1 LNKILKI
8 SVFGNLKIFYFCN
21 ELKLIY
27 MKKYLAELIG
37 TFSLV
42 LFGCGAAVI
51 SGNAQVGPAGAGL
64 LGISIAFG
72 FAVVAMAYAIGGIS
86 GCHINPAVTVGVLV
100 AGRVTAKDAAGY
112 IVAQLIGATIGAGVL
127 YLIVSGSSSW
137 VMPEWGL
144 GSNGW
149 GEGYLG
155 NYNTTSAFIAEAVF
169 TCLFLFVILAVTSK
183 YGNSTMAGLAIGV
196 TLMLIHLVV
205 IPVTGTSVNP
215 ARSFGPAIFS
225 GGKALSQLW
234 LFFVAPV
241 FGAVVAA
248 LIWKFGF
255 EKEDKKA

>member
-1 LNKILKI
+1 
-8 SVFGNLKIFYFCN
+8 
-21 ELKLIY
+21 

-42 LFGCGAAVI
+42 IIGCGSAVI
-51 SGNAQVGPAGAGL
+51 SGTIQVGPSGIGL

-72 FAVVAMAYAIGGIS
+72 FAVVAMAYAIGPIS

-100 AGRVTAKDAAGY
+100 AGRMTSKDAVGY
-112 IVAQLIGATIGAGVL
+112 IISQIIGATLGAGVL
-127 YLIVSGSSSW
+127 YLIEMGRPDW
-137 VMPEWGL
+137 VMTEWGL

-149 GEGYLG
+149 GEGFLG
-155 NYNTTSAFIAEAVF
+155 NYSLTSAFVAETVF

-205 IPVTGTSVNP
+205 IPITGTSVNP

-234 LFFVAPV
+234 LFFVAPIL
-241 FGAVVAA
+241 GAIIAA

-255 EKEDKKA
+255 ETDDKKV

>member
-1 LNKILKI
+1 
-8 SVFGNLKIFYFCN
+8 
-21 ELKLIY
+21 

-42 LFGCGAAVI
+42 VFGCGAAVI
-51 SGNAQVGPAGAGL
+51 AGVSHAGPNGIGL
-64 LGISIAFG
+64 LGIAIAFG

-86 GCHINPAVTVGVLV
+86 GCHVNPAVTVGVLV
-100 AGRVTAKDAAGY
+100 AGRMTSKDALGY
-112 IVAQLIGATIGAGVL
+112 IVAQFIGATLGAGLL
-127 YLIVSGSSSW
+127 YLLASGQPGW

-155 NYNTTSAFIAEAVF
+155 NYNIVSAFVAEAVF
-169 TCLFLFVILAVTSK
+169 TCLFLFVILAVISK

-205 IPVTGTSVNP
+205 IPITGTSVNP
-215 ARSFGPAIFS
+215 ARSFGPAIFA

-241 FGAVVAA
+241 LGAIVAA
-248 LIWKFGF
+248 LIWKYGF
-255 EKEDKKA
+255 DTEDKKA

>member
-1 LNKILKI
+1 
-8 SVFGNLKIFYFCN
+8 
-21 ELKLIY
+21 

-51 SGNAQVGPAGAGL
+51 SGIAPMGPSGIGL

-86 GCHINPAVTVGVLV
+86 GCHINPAVTIGVLV
-100 AGRVTAKDAAGY
+100 AGRMSTKDAIGY
-112 IVAQLIGATIGAGVL
+112 IISQLIGATLGAGVL
-127 YLIVSGSSSW
+127 YIVLSGQSGW

-155 NYNTTSAFIAEAVF
+155 NYNVGSAFIAEAVF
-169 TCLFLFVILAVTSK
+169 TFLFLFVILAVTSK

-196 TLMLIHLVV
+196 TLMLIHLVI

-215 ARSFGPAIFS
+215 ARSFGPAIFA

-241 FGAVVAA
+241 LGAIVAA
-248 LIWKFGF
+248 LLWKFGF
-255 EKEDKKA
+255 ETEDK